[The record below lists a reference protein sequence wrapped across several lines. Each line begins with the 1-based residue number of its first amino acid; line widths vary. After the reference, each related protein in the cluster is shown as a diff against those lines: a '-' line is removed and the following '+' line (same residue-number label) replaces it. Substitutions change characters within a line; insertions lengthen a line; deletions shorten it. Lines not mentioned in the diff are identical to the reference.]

1 MSGREISSMRPHKER
16 SRIILILRFL
26 YEMTDAEHDVSSKE
40 IMQMLGQNGLPVHDN
55 RTIEQDIDLLIAAGY
70 DIVKNHRNGVPPR
83 YRIVSR
89 DFDTVELKILI
100 DAVAASR
107 FIQQDRSRQLILHLA
122 SLAGPSTRAALATE
136 AENLPA
142 IKQAIGGTMY
152 VADAL
157 YRAILSHQKV
167 SFQMIDFRVPDK
179 QTVLHREGYVYTVS
193 PYAMIWSNDRYYL
206 LAHEE
211 QRGVILA
218 PRVDHIINVTNLDV
232 EITPAPAGFDIGY
245 YYSSSY
251 KMYDGPEQK
260 ITLLCRN
267 QTLGKFID
275 RFGMDFECV
284 PVSNEIFQATVT
296 ASVGPTL
303 FGWLLQYAGRM
314 QLIGPKSA
322 IDEYKRLRRKAGS
335 NVLLRE
341 AAAHPLQYLAEDA
354 LEGEAPLGNVDAY
367 PETQENEPSSPNG

>member
-1 MSGREISSMRPHKER
+1 MRPHKEK
-16 SRIILILRFL
+16 SRILLVLHYLF
-26 YEMTDAEHDVSSKE
+26 EKTDADHDVSSKD
-40 IMQMLGQNGLPVHDN
+40 IMRMLCENGLPTNDN
-55 RTIEQDIDLLIAAGY
+55 RTVEQDIDLLITAGY
-70 DIVKNHRNGVPPR
+70 DIVKVHRNGVPPR

-107 FIQQDRSRQLILHLA
+107 FIQPDRSRQLILHLA
-122 SLAGPSTRAALATE
+122 SLAGPSTRPALAAE

-157 YRAILSHQKV
+157 YRAILACRKV
-167 SFQMIDFRVPDK
+167 TFQMVDFRVPDK
-179 QTVLHREGYVYTVS
+179 QPVLHREGYVYTVS
-193 PYAMIWSNDRYYL
+193 PYAMIWCNDRYYL

-211 QRGVILA
+211 KRGIILT
-218 PRVDHIINVTNLDV
+218 PRVDRITNVTILDE
-232 EITPAPAGFDIGY
+232 EITPAPEGFDIGY

-251 KMYDGPEQK
+251 KMYDGPEQE

-267 QTLGKFID
+267 QLLGKFID

-284 PVSNEIFQATVT
+284 PVSDDIFRATVT
-296 ASVGPTL
+296 ASVGPTF

-314 QLIGPKSA
+314 QLIGPEPVVDA
-322 IDEYKRLRRKAGS
+322 YKKLRRKAGS
-335 NVLLRE
+335 NSLARE
-341 AAAHPLQYLAEDA
+341 ATEHPIQSMPQILVEDESFSEECA
-354 LEGEAPLGNVDAY
+354 GQ
-367 PETQENEPSSPNG
+367 ETQEDGQTVIDS